1 MINKTWFFV
10 LMYLQWWALFL
21 HMNRWRSPQVLRTQ
35 IPHWVFLLD
44 AAHPPFVHFAK
55 LQALHSQVAS
65 NPRAEQV
72 HAYMRTDGK
81 FHFWCAQFGM
91 SLHFRTVEEL
101 KNSESQ
107 WKDSPLASRH
117 REMLKRCKTQLKVSS
132 AFSHKDL
139 SHKVT
144 QEGFDFCFD
153 NKPEFKV
160 F

>member
-1 MINKTWFFV
+1 MLISLK
-10 LMYLQWWALFL
+10 WWALFL

-44 AAHPPFVHFAK
+44 TAHPPFVHFAK
-55 LQALHSQVAS
+55 LQALYSQVAR
-65 NPRAEQV
+65 NPWTEQV
-72 HAYMRTDGK
+72 HGYMQTDSE
-81 FHFWCAQFGM
+81 FRLRSAQFRM

-117 REMLKRCKTQLKVSS
+117 REMLKRCKTQLKVSL

-139 SHKVT
+139 SHMRKWWHRKDLNFLVF
-144 QEGFDFCFD
+144 G
-153 NKPEFKV
+153 NKPKLKV

>member
-1 MINKTWFFV
+1 MLI
-10 LMYLQWWALFL
+10 YLKWWALFL

-35 IPHWVFLLD
+35 IPHWVFLFD
-44 AAHPPFVHFAK
+44 TAHPPFVHFAK
-55 LQALHSQVAS
+55 LQALYSQVAS
-65 NPRAEQV
+65 NPRTEQV
-72 HAYMRTDGK
+72 HAYMQTDGE
-81 FHFWCAQFGM
+81 FHFYCAQFGM

-132 AFSHKDL
+132 ALSHKDL
-139 SHKVT
+139 SHIRKRWHRKDLILV
-144 QEGFDFCFD
+144 FY
-153 NKPEFKV
+153 NKPKFKV